1 MGQGAEAVEGDVE
14 QMVRQLKLAFVERV
28 PQLRWLDEATAAAVV
43 NKAEA
48 VVSEVGLPAF
58 ARNATQ
64 LAGYYGR
71 SSQQLASPRGAQ
83 YFSSVM
89 EATTNARR
97 HMLTQPLDQPSR
109 RGSHVWEVA
118 TTSMAAFGPAH
129 RRGSISA
136 PTVDVFYHPARN
148 GLVVP
153 AGILQ
158 PPFYHADYLPALNY
172 GGIGTVLGR
181 ALLGGFGERGSR
193 YDQQGRL
200 PSSDGDDW
208 WSPAARAEMARRG
221 QCLLR
226 EGRSQSA
233 VDEALGSNL
242 TVPDHIIADMGGLRA
257 AFHAYRC
264 AVGPAAR
271 LALLPRSHH
280 QAAGIGG
287 ARACA
292 AVAMMGVAECQPPR
306 ALLLLCG
313 SSLQGGHRDDHRAPD
328 LRTLPGLAHL
338 TTDQV
343 CPPPPHDLCDRTQH
357 YPRTRPGAA
366 AAAASCHAS

>member
-1 MGQGAEAVEGDVE
+1 MEGDVE

-28 PQLRWLDEATAAAVV
+28 RQLRWLDEATAAAVV
-43 NKAEA
+43 SKAEA

-64 LAGYYGR
+64 LAGYYHGR
-71 SSQQLASPRGAQ
+71 SSQQLGSPRGAE
-83 YFSSVM
+83 YFSHVM

-97 HMLTQPLDQPSR
+97 HMLTQPLDQPPR
-109 RGSHVWEVA
+109 RGPHAWEVTA
-118 TTSMAAFGPAH
+118 TSMAAFGPTH
-129 RRGSISA
+129 RQGSISA

-193 YDQQGRL
+193 YDQHGRL

-208 WSPAARAEMARRG
+208 WSPAARAEMAQRG

-226 EGRSQSA
+226 EDRSQSA
-233 VDEALGSNL
+233 ADEALGSNL
-242 TVPDHIIADMGGLRA
+242 TVPDHIIADTGGLRA

-271 LALLPRSHH
+271 LALPRSAS
-280 QAAGIGG
+280 QLSSSRWDRW
-287 ARACA
+287 RACVCYCYHAGRCRVSATACPA
-292 AVAMMGVAECQPPR
+292 AVWQLPAPR
-306 ALLLLCG
+306 
-313 SSLQGGHRDDHRAPD
+313 
-328 LRTLPGLAHL
+328 
-338 TTDQV
+338 
-343 CPPPPHDLCDRTQH
+343 
-357 YPRTRPGAA
+357 
-366 AAAASCHAS
+366 